1 MRTPHAPFTHLRLL
15 GTTRLRLALLVA
27 ALAATA
33 FTMLTSVP
41 AFAEPSPSA
50 PPAPTSTPSTAPLVP
65 PTAGTRTPTAEE
77 LAEIEKI
84 IADLNKRFSQ
94 SMQEAFLKAEEE
106 RLRQL
111 LPDEGGVLAVF
122 NVTDERNLPISAYT
136 VKSDTGGLMD
146 WDLGIQ
152 NLITELCFMI
162 TKWVIA
168 FCCWLI
174 VWALGFGLA
183 KLLLAPVLSVADS
196 LHAQVILQMGLP
208 SLFLS
213 VCALI
218 AVVRIFFGDRAKGWG
233 DAALSL
239 LIAGLTAT
247 LLSSPPQVLLG
258 EQDGAVAVARGLAL
272 EVADIILDANPGP
285 KEKAPDEEDS
295 ASSRALSRPLSDALT
310 DAFIVKPAMLLQYGR
325 VFEGECARKYS
336 DTKITQLAYERATNQ
351 QVERFKKVNSYR
363 AYIDP
368 SGAQL
373 AEWTLPLAKQWALDH
388 FGNPPMEGF
397 ERDCVKGDVQAAK
410 RASMDKV
417 GGALFLLVAALIV
430 TVLIT
435 ALAGSF
441 LVAQCRIAWDA
452 VRAEPALVAGL
463 VPGAGRGYL
472 WDWAASVMRSL
483 GQLLASIIGLAVLIL
498 IVQAVLD
505 PVQQDWGNELTL
517 RFLAVDIVCIG
528 AIKKRKALSVKSKQ
542 AAVKWRD
549 KMSSSRIGGTG
560 GSALAPSSTP
570 VAKNQSIG
578 RRVTR
583 GAVRTAMVGVA
594 VASGNPIAALGYAT
608 SSSVSTVALMNR
620 IQSGVNRGRRPARP
634 AGQPRTEPQP
644 QPQPQPQPG
653 NAGTPG
659 RAPAV
664 QPPAL
669 PTPPAQP
676 PGSASNQATADL
688 ARDPAATSETVTLPN
703 QGPVAQTSHAGS
715 SDSPVSVAPNQP
727 NLQASRPRPPRNQ
740 LQAQPAASP
749 RQQQLRQRLDRGTPR
764 RPTPRRVPVVAPQL
778 PSPRSLPVVT
788 PRPSD
793 ATLNRNEEREL
804 NLRRRRQRRS

>member
-1 MRTPHAPFTHLRLL
+1 MRTPRAPFKRLRLL
-15 GTTRLRLALLVA
+15 GLARLRLALLVA

-33 FTMLTSVP
+33 FTMLTSMP
-41 AFAEPSPSA
+41 ALAEPNPT
-50 PPAPTSTPSTAPLVP
+50 PAPTSPPAANPSGPSP
-65 PTAGTRTPTAEE
+65 AGTRTPTPEE

-84 IADLNKRFSQ
+84 ITDLNKRFSEG
-94 SMQEAFLKAEEE
+94 MQEAALKAEEE

-136 VKSDTGGLMD
+136 VKSDTGGMLD

-152 NLITELCFMI
+152 NLITEMAFMI

-168 FCCWLI
+168 FCCWLM

-183 KLLLAPVLSVADS
+183 KLLLAPVLSVANS
-196 LHAQVILQMGLP
+196 LHTQVILQMGLP

-258 EQDGAVAVARGLAL
+258 EQDGAIAAARGLAL
-272 EVADIILDANPGP
+272 EVADVILDANPGQ
-285 KEKAPDEEDS
+285 KEKAPEEEDS
-295 ASSRALSRPLSDALT
+295 ASSRALSRPLTNALT

-325 VFEGECARKYS
+325 VFEGDCAKKYS
-336 DTKITQLAYERATNQ
+336 DTKITQLAFERAMDRQYERL
-351 QVERFKKVNSYR
+351 KKYNSYR
-363 AYIDP
+363 AWIDP
-368 SGAQL
+368 TGAQIT
-373 AEWTLPLAKQWALDH
+373 EWMIPLAKQWAVDH
-388 FGNPPMEGF
+388 FGNPPMERF
-397 ERDCVKGDVQAAK
+397 EQECVKGDVQAAK

-417 GGALFLLVAALIV
+417 GGAIFLLVAALIV
-430 TVLIT
+430 TVLI
-435 ALAGSF
+435 AGLAGSF

-463 VPGAGRGYL
+463 LPGAGRGYL
-472 WDWAASVMRSL
+472 WDWAASVLHSL

-505 PVQQDWGNELTL
+505 PVQQDWDNELTL

-528 AIKKRKALSVKSKQ
+528 AIKKRKALTVKSKQ
-542 AAVKWRD
+542 AAARWRD
-549 KMSSSRIGGTG
+549 KMSSARIGGTT

-570 VAKNQSIG
+570 VAKNQSIA
-578 RRVTR
+578 RKVTR

-594 VASGNPIAALGYAT
+594 VATGNPIAALGYAT

-620 IQSGVNRGRRPARP
+620 IQSSGHRPARP
-634 AGQPRTEPQP
+634 AGQPQT
-644 QPQPQPQPG
+644 QPG
-653 NAGTPG
+653 TAGTPG
-659 RAPAV
+659 QAPV
-664 QPPAL
+664 PPQH
-669 PTPPAQP
+669 PPAQP
-676 PGSASNQATADL
+676 PGAPANQPPGGPTHNLATSSTALTVPNQLPGGPATHLANSNSH
-688 ARDPAATSETVTLPN
+688 AATT
-703 QGPVAQTSHAGS
+703 
-715 SDSPVSVAPNQP
+715 PNQP
-727 NLQASRPRPPRNQ
+727 NPQPTQATRRHQPRHQ
-740 LQAQPAASP
+740 VQTQPAASP
-749 RQQQLRQRLDRGTPR
+749 RQQQLRQRLDRGTSRQPG
-764 RPTPRRVPVVAPQL
+764 PRRVPTAT
-778 PSPRSLPVVT
+778 PR
-788 PRPSD
+788 RPSD
-793 ATLNRNEEREL
+793 ATLSRNEEREL
-804 NLRRRRQRRS
+804 NLRRRRQHRS

>member
-1 MRTPHAPFTHLRLL
+1 MRTPRAPFKRLRLL
-15 GTTRLRLALLVA
+15 GTARLRLALLVA

-33 FTMLTSVP
+33 FTMLTSMP
-41 AFAEPSPSA
+41 ALAEPSPSA
-50 PPAPTSTPSTAPLVP
+50 TPAPTSPPATNPLGP
-65 PTAGTRTPTAEE
+65 PTAGTRTPTPEE

-84 IADLNKRFSQ
+84 IDELNKRFSEH
-94 SMQEAFLKAEEE
+94 MQEAFLKAEEE
-106 RLRQL
+106 RLRKL

-136 VKSDTGGLMD
+136 VKSDTGGLLD

-183 KLLLAPVLSVADS
+183 KLLLAPVLSVANS

-258 EQDGAVAVARGLAL
+258 EQDGAIAVARGLAL

-295 ASSRALSRPLSDALT
+295 ASSRALSRPLTNALT

-325 VFEGECARKYS
+325 VFEGDCAKKYS
-336 DTKITQLAYERATNQ
+336 DTKITQLAYDRAVNQ
-351 QVERFKKVNSYR
+351 QMERLKKFNSYR
-363 AYIDP
+363 AWIDP
-368 SGAQL
+368 TGAQIT
-373 AEWTLPLAKQWALDH
+373 EWTLPIAQRWAVDH
-388 FGNPPMEGF
+388 FGNPPMEQF
-397 ERDCVKGDVQAAK
+397 EKDCVKGDVQAAK

-417 GGALFLLVAALIV
+417 GGAIFLLVASLIV
-430 TVLIT
+430 TVLI
-435 ALAGSF
+435 AGLAGSF

-463 VPGAGRGYL
+463 IPGAGRGYL
-472 WDWAASVMRSL
+472 WDWAASVLHSL

-528 AIKKRKALSVKSKQ
+528 AIKKRKALTVESKQ
-542 AAVKWRD
+542 AAAKWRD
-549 KMSSSRIGGTG
+549 KMSSCRIGGTN

-570 VAKNQSIG
+570 VAKNQSIA
-578 RRVTR
+578 RKITR

-620 IQSGVNRGRRPARP
+620 IQSGGNGGRRPARP
-634 AGQPRTEPQP
+634 AGQPQP
-644 QPQPQPQPG
+644 QPQPQPRPRPQPG
-653 NAGTPG
+653 NTSAPGQTP
-659 RAPAV
+659 PV
-664 QPPAL
+664 PPQNPPAL
-669 PTPPAQP
+669 PSRTPPNQL
-676 PGSASNQATADL
+676 PGGPAHNLATSSRAVTVPNQLPGPAPHPANGSSQ
-688 ARDPAATSETVTLPN
+688 AAAT
-703 QGPVAQTSHAGS
+703 
-715 SDSPVSVAPNQP
+715 PNQP
-727 NLQASRPRPPRNQ
+727 NPQATRRHQPRHQVAP
-740 LQAQPAASP
+740 QPAASP

-764 RPTPRRVPVVAPQL
+764 QPGPRSVPTATPRRA
-778 PSPRSLPVVT
+778 
-788 PRPSD
+788 SD
-793 ATLNRNEEREL
+793 ATLSRNEEREL
-804 NLRRRRQRRS
+804 NLRRRRQRHS

>member
-1 MRTPHAPFTHLRLL
+1 MRTPRARFKRLRLL
-15 GTTRLRLALLVA
+15 GLARLRFALLVA

-33 FTMLTSVP
+33 LTMLTSMP
-41 AFAEPSPSA
+41 ALAEPNP
-50 PPAPTSTPSTAPLVP
+50 PPAPTSPPAANPSGPSA
-65 PTAGTRTPTAEE
+65 AGTRTPTLEE

-84 IADLNKRFSQ
+84 IADLNKRFSEG
-94 SMQEAFLKAEEE
+94 MQEAALKAEEE

-136 VKSDTGGLMD
+136 VKSDTGGLLD

-152 NLITELCFMI
+152 NLITEMAFMI

-168 FCCWLI
+168 FCCWLM

-183 KLLLAPVLSVADS
+183 KLLLAPVLSVANS
-196 LHAQVILQMGLP
+196 LHTQVILQMGLP

-258 EQDGAVAVARGLAL
+258 EQDGAIAAARGLAL
-272 EVADIILDANPGP
+272 EVADVILDANPGQ
-285 KEKAPDEEDS
+285 KEKAPEEEDS
-295 ASSRALSRPLSDALT
+295 ASSRALSRPLTNALT

-325 VFEGECARKYS
+325 VFEGECAKKYS
-336 DTKITQLAYERATNQ
+336 DTKITQLAFERAMDRQYERL
-351 QVERFKKVNSYR
+351 KKYNSYR
-363 AYIDP
+363 AWIDP
-368 SGAQL
+368 TGAQIT
-373 AEWTLPLAKQWALDH
+373 EWMIPLAKQWAVDH
-388 FGNPPMEGF
+388 FGNPPMEQF
-397 ERDCVKGDVQAAK
+397 EQECVKDDVQAAK

-417 GGALFLLVAALIV
+417 GGAIFLLVAALIV
-430 TVLIT
+430 TVLI
-435 ALAGSF
+435 AGLAGSF

-463 VPGAGRGYL
+463 LPGAGRGYL
-472 WDWAASVMRSL
+472 WDWAASVLHSL

-505 PVQQDWGNELTL
+505 PVQRDWGNELTL

-528 AIKKRKALSVKSKQ
+528 AIKKRKALTVKSKQ
-542 AAVKWRD
+542 AAAKWRD
-549 KMSSSRIGGTG
+549 KMSSVRIGGTN

-570 VAKNQSIG
+570 VAKNQSIA
-578 RRVTR
+578 RKVTR

-594 VASGNPIAALGYAT
+594 VTTGNPSAALGYAT

-620 IQSGVNRGRRPARP
+620 IQSSIRRPARP
-634 AGQPRTEPQP
+634 AGQP
-644 QPQPQPQPG
+644 QPQPG
-653 NAGTPG
+653 NADTPG
-659 RAPAV
+659 QTPV
-664 QPPAL
+664 TPQN
-669 PTPPAQP
+669 PPAQP
-676 PGSASNQATADL
+676 PGAPANQPPGGPAHNLATSSTALTVPNQLPGGPATHL
-688 ARDPAATSETVTLPN
+688 ANPNRQAATT
-703 QGPVAQTSHAGS
+703 
-715 SDSPVSVAPNQP
+715 PNQP
-727 NLQASRPRPPRNQ
+727 NPPGTQATRRHQPRRQ
-740 LQAQPAASP
+740 VQTQPAASP

-764 RPTPRRVPVVAPQL
+764 QPGPRHVPTATPR
-778 PSPRSLPVVT
+778 
-788 PRPSD
+788 RPSD
-793 ATLNRNEEREL
+793 AALSRNEEREL

>member
-1 MRTPHAPFTHLRLL
+1 MRTLRAPLKRLRLL
-15 GTTRLRLALLVA
+15 GTARLRLALLVA
-27 ALAATA
+27 TLAATA

-41 AFAEPSPSA
+41 ALAEPSPSA
-50 PPAPTSTPSTAPLVP
+50 TPAPTSPPATNPLGP
-65 PTAGTRTPTAEE
+65 PTPGTRTPTPEE

-84 IADLNKRFSQ
+84 VEELNKRFSDG
-94 SMQEAFLKAEEE
+94 MQEAFLKAEEE
-106 RLRQL
+106 RLRKL

-136 VKSDTGGLMD
+136 VKSDTGGIWE

-152 NLITELCFMI
+152 NLIAELCFMI

-183 KLLLAPVLSVADS
+183 KLLLAPVLSIANS
-196 LHAQVILQMGLP
+196 LHTQVILQMGLP

-239 LIAGLTAT
+239 LIAALTAT

-258 EQDGAVAVARGLAL
+258 EQDGAIAVARGLAL

-295 ASSRALSRPLSDALT
+295 ASSRALSRPLTNALT
-310 DAFIVKPAMLLQYGR
+310 DAFIVKPAMLLQYGQ
-325 VFEGECARKYS
+325 VFEGDCAKKYS
-336 DTKITQLAYERATNQ
+336 DTKITQLAYDRAMNQ
-351 QVERFKKVNSYR
+351 QMEKLKKFNSYR
-363 AYIDP
+363 AWIDP
-368 SGAQL
+368 TGAQIT
-373 AEWTLPLAKQWALDH
+373 EWTMPLARQWAVDH
-388 FGNPPMEGF
+388 FGNPPMEAF
-397 ERDCVKGDVQAAK
+397 EKDCVKGDVQAAK

-417 GGALFLLVAALIV
+417 GGAIFLLVAALIV
-430 TVLIT
+430 TVLI
-435 ALAGSF
+435 AGLAGSF

-463 VPGAGRGYL
+463 IPGAGRGYL
-472 WDWAASVMRSL
+472 WDWAASVLHSL

-528 AIKKRKALSVKSKQ
+528 AIKKRKALTVKSKQ
-542 AAVKWRD
+542 AAAKWRD
-549 KMSSSRIGGTG
+549 KMSSGRIGGTN

-570 VAKNQSIG
+570 VAKNQSIA
-578 RRVTR
+578 RKVTR
-583 GAVRTAMVGVA
+583 GAVRTAMVGVSL
-594 VASGNPIAALGYAT
+594 ASGNPVAALGYAT
-608 SSSVSTVALMNR
+608 SSTVSTVALMNR
-620 IQSGVNRGRRPARP
+620 IQSGGNGGRRSARP
-634 AGQPRTEPQP
+634 AGQPLPLP
-644 QPQPQPQPG
+644 LPG
-653 NAGTPG
+653 NTGAPG
-659 RAPAV
+659 QTSPV
-664 QPPAL
+664 PPQN
-669 PTPPAQP
+669 PPAQP
-676 PGSASNQATADL
+676 PGTPANPLSSGRTPGTSSTAG
-688 ARDPAATSETVTLPN
+688 TVPN
-703 QGPVAQTSHAGS
+703 QLPGGPATHRAGGDSQASTRRHQPRHPVAT
-715 SDSPVSVAPNQP
+715 
-727 NLQASRPRPPRNQ
+727 
-740 LQAQPAASP
+740 QPAGSP

-764 RPTPRRVPVVAPQL
+764 QPGPRRVPTA
-778 PSPRSLPVVT
+778 T
-788 PRPSD
+788 PRRPTD
-793 ATLNRNEEREL
+793 ATLSRSEEREL

>member
-1 MRTPHAPFTHLRLL
+1 MRTLRAPFKRLRLL
-15 GTTRLRLALLVA
+15 GTARLRLALLVA

-33 FTMLTSVP
+33 FTMLTSLP
-41 AFAEPSPSA
+41 ALAEPSPSA
-50 PPAPTSTPSTAPLVP
+50 TPAPTSPPVTNPLGP
-65 PTAGTRTPTAEE
+65 PTAGTRTPTPEE

-84 IADLNKRFSQ
+84 IADLNKRFSEG
-94 SMQEAFLKAEEE
+94 MQEAFLKAEEE
-106 RLRQL
+106 RLRKL

-152 NLITELCFMI
+152 NLITELAFMI

-174 VWALGFGLA
+174 FWALGFGLA
-183 KLLLAPVLSVADS
+183 KLLLAPVLSVANS
-196 LHAQVILQMGLP
+196 LHTQVILQMGLP
-208 SLFLS
+208 SLFMS

-258 EQDGAVAVARGLAL
+258 EQDGAIAAARGLAL
-272 EVADIILDANPGP
+272 EVADVILDANPGQ

-295 ASSRALSRPLSDALT
+295 ASSRALSRPLTNALT

-325 VFEGECARKYS
+325 VFEGECAKKYS
-336 DTKITQLAYERATNQ
+336 DTKISQLAYERAMNQ
-351 QVERFKKVNSYR
+351 QYERLKKFNSYR
-363 AYIDP
+363 AWIDP
-368 SGAQL
+368 TGAQIT
-373 AEWTLPLAKQWALDH
+373 EWTMPLAKQWALDH
-388 FGNPPMEGF
+388 FGNPPMEQF
-397 ERDCVKGDVQAAK
+397 EKDCVKGDVQAAK

-417 GGALFLLVAALIV
+417 GGAIFLLVAALIV
-430 TVLIT
+430 TVLI
-435 ALAGSF
+435 AGLAGSF

-463 VPGAGRGYL
+463 MPGAGRGYL
-472 WDWAASVMRSL
+472 WDWAASVLHSL

-528 AIKKRKALSVKSKQ
+528 AIKKRKALTVKSKQ
-542 AAVKWRD
+542 AAAKWRD
-549 KMSSSRIGGTG
+549 KMSSGRIGGTN

-570 VAKNQSIG
+570 VAKNQSIA
-578 RRVTR
+578 RKVTR
-583 GAVRTAMVGVA
+583 GAVRTAMVGVSL
-594 VASGNPIAALGYAT
+594 ASGNPIAALGYAT

-620 IQSGVNRGRRPARP
+620 IQSGANGGRRPARP
-634 AGQPRTEPQP
+634 AGQP
-644 QPQPQPQPG
+644 QPQPG
-653 NAGTPG
+653 NAGNPGQTP
-659 RAPAV
+659 PVPPQNPPV
-664 QPPAL
+664 QPPN
-669 PTPPAQP
+669 P
-676 PGSASNQATADL
+676 PGTPANQLPGGPAHNLTTSSSQAVTVPNQLPGGPMYQRPGTSGSQAT
-688 ARDPAATSETVTLPN
+688 TT
-703 QGPVAQTSHAGS
+703 
-715 SDSPVSVAPNQP
+715 PNQP
-727 NLQASRPRPPRNQ
+727 NPPATQATTRHQPRHQVPT
-740 LQAQPAASP
+740 QPAVSP

-764 RPTPRRVPVVAPQL
+764 QPGPRRVPTAAP
-778 PSPRSLPVVT
+778 R
-788 PRPSD
+788 RASD
-793 ATLNRNEEREL
+793 ASLSRNEEREL
-804 NLRRRRQRRS
+804 NIRRRRQRRS